1 MKCLVLQPDVSNNK
15 SVIVKPLNEI
25 QPINP
30 FKPKPEL
37 SRFIEDFI
45 GYYMVIPSEIRIRT
59 KLESDKVFVNEVN
72 PCNTKPHRQEQDPS
86 QDEQRPPRVN

>member
-1 MKCLVLQPDVSNNK
+1 MKCLVLQLDVSNNK

-45 GYYMVIPSEIRIRT
+45 GYYNAQFLYMALSTPDLTVTLRSTWPPSR
-59 KLESDKVFVNEVN
+59 N
-72 PCNTKPHRQEQDPS
+72 
-86 QDEQRPPRVN
+86 

>member
-45 GYYMVIPSEIRIRT
+45 GYYMVIPSEIIRT
-59 KLESDKVFVNEVN
+59 LGPTIINNCGHKSMESDK
-72 PCNTKPHRQEQDPS
+72 RDRALI
-86 QDEQRPPRVN
+86 D